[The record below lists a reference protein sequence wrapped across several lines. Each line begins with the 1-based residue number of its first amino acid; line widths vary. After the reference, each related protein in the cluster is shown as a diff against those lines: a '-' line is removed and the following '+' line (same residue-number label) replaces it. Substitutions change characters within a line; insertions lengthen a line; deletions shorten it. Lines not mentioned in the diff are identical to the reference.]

1 MSQNLNSTLT
11 PSEKVALARHP
22 DRPGIKMFSE
32 NIFTDFFVQRGDYL
46 SFDDQSILG
55 GIALYK
61 GMPVT
66 IVGHCKGKGL
76 SDNIQCNF
84 GMPNPQGYR
93 KAMRIMRAAEKF
105 GRPVITFVDT
115 PGAYPGLEA
124 EQNGQGSAI
133 ANCIATMSSL
143 KVPVVAVVTGEGGS
157 GGALAL
163 GVANQ
168 VLMMENAV
176 YSVLS
181 PEGFAS
187 ILWKDSSRAGQAAE
201 MMKLTAQD
209 LVSLGVADSIIP
221 EPSGGAHTDPE
232 QALKLLDRAI
242 SQALGSVCKLS
253 NPAEHRFEKYRG
265 MGNDFLVAPG
275 KETT

>member
-1 MSQNLNSTLT
+1 MSQHNSLT
-11 PSEKVALARHP
+11 ASDKVALARHP
-22 DRPGIKMFSE
+22 DRPGIKAFTE
-32 NIFTDFFVQRGDYL
+32 ALFTDFFIQRGDYL
-46 SFDDQSILG
+46 SFEDQSILG

-61 GMPVT
+61 GVPVT
-66 IVGHCKGKGL
+66 VVGHCKGKGL

-124 EQNGQGSAI
+124 EENGQGSAI

-143 KVPVVAVVTGEGGS
+143 RVPVIAIISGEGGS

-187 ILWKDSSRAGQAAE
+187 ILWKDPSRAGQAAD

-209 LVSLGVADSIIP
+209 LLSLGVVDSIIP
-221 EPSGGAHTDPE
+221 EPSGGAHLHLDETYR
-232 QALKLLDRAI
+232 LLDRAI
-242 SQALGSVCKLS
+242 SQALSSVCKLP
-253 NPAEHRFEKYRG
+253 NPAEHRFEKYRK
-265 MGNDFLVAPG
+265 MGSGFLLTSG
-275 KETT
+275 KEPA